1 MKGIMVAV
9 ALFLFMGAC
18 VAQVHELTSK
28 NFNQLVLQSGDYW
41 LVEFYAPWSAPFPFL
56 SAKVDVR
63 CGHCKKLEPEWKA
76 AAKQLKSKAKLGAVD
91 CTKHEELAQQFGIT
105 GFPTIKEFGKD
116 KKKPQEYRGGRQASD
131 IVQYV
136 QSSPHAGLADTVAL
150 LTYTDMYAFF
160 DSKLPSVLVMGRN
173 KNKKGNPRWLEE
185 LSQLH
190 QSKARFGFIPGQDEK
205 VAKHFGFTEEDRPL
219 VLVAQ
224 GTQYA
229 WTKLTRA
236 ERIKEDVQ
244 AFIKQVISL
253 KALVNPSPI
262 PSFPPPE
269 DTSPK
274 KKPPIALHQID
285 ESTFEQA
292 CLEKSSTLSVVCIP
306 PSSASASSLDLKA
319 VAKQFRRDPLAFFS
333 VDAQNT
339 KFISR
344 LHVWLELPQ
353 SETDRCIVF
362 KRGRQIRIADVDN
375 IQDTAKLEKF
385 LSQVLDGLQT
395 FRPVTTPFN
404 YEHTEL

>member
-41 LVEFYAPWSAPFPFL
+41 LVEFYAPW
-56 SAKVDVR
+56 

-190 QSKARFGFIPGQDEK
+190 QSK
-205 VAKHFGFTEEDRPL
+205 VAKHFGFTDRPL

-244 AFIKQVISL
+244 AFIKQSL